1 VQRVPESWQICGAR
15 ETDAAEIAR
24 LAGLLGY
31 PSGAQAMHERL
42 GELLARPDQHI
53 AVVALLSAPDRRA
66 DGARLGGWVHVA
78 RHITLESGEFAEI
91 LGLIVDPATRRA
103 GVGRA
108 LVAETERWAR
118 VHQLARLIVRSN
130 VLRGESHSFYPAL
143 GLPRSKSQHVYAKS
157 LGADIG
163 AVA

>member
-1 VQRVPESWQICGAR
+1 VSESWQICGAR
-15 ETDAAEIAR
+15 REDAAEIAR

-31 PSGAQAMHERL
+31 PSEGRAMRERL
-42 GELLARPDQHI
+42 EELLARADQRI
-53 AVVALLSAPDRRA
+53 AVAAPLPARELRA
-66 DGARLGGWVHVA
+66 GGATLGGWVHVA

-91 LGLIVDPATRRA
+91 LGLIVDPAARRA

-108 LVAETERWAR
+108 LVAEAERWAR
-118 VHQLARLIVRSN
+118 MQLLGRLVVRSN
-130 VLRGESHSFYPAL
+130 VVRDESHTFYPAL

-157 LGADIG
+157 LGADWG

>member
-1 VQRVPESWQICGAR
+1 MTESWQICDAR
-15 ETDAAEIAR
+15 EDDAAEIAR

-31 PSGAQAMHERL
+31 PSAAQPMRERL
-42 GELLARPDQHI
+42 GELLARPDQRI
-53 AVVALLSAPDRRA
+53 AVAALPARA
-66 DGARLGGWVHVA
+66 ERAEAGAKLGGWVHVA

-91 LGLIVDPATRRA
+91 LGLIVDPAARRV

-108 LVAETERWAR
+108 LVAEAERWAR
-118 VHQLARLIVRSN
+118 VHRLGRLVVRSN
-130 VLRGESHSFYPAL
+130 VVRDEPHTFYPAL

-157 LGADIG
+157 LGAGGG